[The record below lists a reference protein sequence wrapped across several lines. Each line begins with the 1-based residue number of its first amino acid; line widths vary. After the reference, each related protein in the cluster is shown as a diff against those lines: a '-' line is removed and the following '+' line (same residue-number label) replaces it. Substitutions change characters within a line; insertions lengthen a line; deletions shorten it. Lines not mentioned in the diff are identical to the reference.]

1 MMPRPG
7 PRWRQLRGL
16 VPARGRP
23 ATAYGSPAAAYGRPA
38 TARGIGLSRTSLAA
52 AAAGAVMLAVPVI
65 AVPAAWPVAV
75 AGAAAL
81 LVAVPGRWPAAGRL
95 AALAAVVTSGIG
107 IAAGTVP
114 LPLAAAEGT
123 LVLAYLLVLDAAG
136 SGLTGGRLRWAR
148 GHLPV
153 LAAGFAA
160 AVMTAV
166 AAAAAVPASP
176 WLVLAGAVAAGA
188 ALLVA
193 AT

>member
-1 MMPRPG
+1 MPTTGHGMAVR
-7 PRWRQLRGL
+7 R
-16 VPARGRP
+16 A
-23 ATAYGSPAAAYGRPA
+23 
-38 TARGIGLSRTSLAA
+38 SLAA

-75 AGAAAL
+75 AGAVAL
-81 LVAVPGRWPAAGRL
+81 LAAVPGRWPAAGTL
-95 AALAAVVTSGIG
+95 AALAAVVMGGIG

-123 LVLAYLLVLDAAG
+123 LVLAYLLALDAAE
-136 SGLTGGRLRWAR
+136 SGLTGGRLQWVR
-148 GHLPV
+148 GRLPV

-160 AVMTAV
+160 ALITAV

-176 WLVLAGAVAAGA
+176 WLVMAGAAAAGA